1 MDQFRIIDKNKGM
14 CCVQT
19 KNKYRFKNLA
29 VVFIRKPNFVN
40 LTNRQLLEK
49 KFY

>member
-19 KNKYRFKNLA
+19 K
-29 VVFIRKPNFVN
+29 
-40 LTNRQLLEK
+40 TNIALKTLLWSLLGNQIL
-49 KFY
+49 